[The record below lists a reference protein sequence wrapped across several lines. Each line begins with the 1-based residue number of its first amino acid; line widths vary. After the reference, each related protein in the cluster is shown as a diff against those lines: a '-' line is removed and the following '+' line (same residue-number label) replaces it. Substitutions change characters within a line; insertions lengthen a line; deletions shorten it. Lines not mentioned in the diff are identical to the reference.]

1 MSDYGTLTAPDTVR
15 FERLLP
21 GPIERVWAYLTDPD
35 KRARWLAGGPMR
47 LVPGG
52 EVELHF
58 RNADL
63 SPEASSPPAKY
74 ADCAGEVTTH
84 GHVLRSEPP
93 RLLSYSWE
101 EGKGDHSEVT
111 FELTARDELV
121 HLVLTH
127 RRLKDRVT
135 RLSVASGW
143 HTHLGILAD
152 VLAGRTPAAF
162 WPRLE
167 QVEAEYDR
175 RIAG

>member
-1 MSDYGTLTAPDTVR
+1 MTDYGTFVAPDTIR

-21 GPIERVWAYLTDPD
+21 GPVERVWMYLTDPD

-47 LVPGG
+47 LVQGG
-52 EVELHF
+52 EVALRF
-58 RNADL
+58 RNAEL
-63 SPEASSPPAKY
+63 SPEPSSPPAKY
-74 ADCAGEVTTH
+74 VDCAGEVASH

-93 RLLSYSWE
+93 RLLSYSWG

-111 FELTARDELV
+111 FELSEQGVMVR
-121 HLVLTH
+121 LVLTH
-127 RRLKDRVT
+127 RRLKDRGT
-135 RLSVASGW
+135 RLSVAGGW
-143 HTHLGILAD
+143 HTHLDILAD

-167 QVEAEYDR
+167 RVEAEYER